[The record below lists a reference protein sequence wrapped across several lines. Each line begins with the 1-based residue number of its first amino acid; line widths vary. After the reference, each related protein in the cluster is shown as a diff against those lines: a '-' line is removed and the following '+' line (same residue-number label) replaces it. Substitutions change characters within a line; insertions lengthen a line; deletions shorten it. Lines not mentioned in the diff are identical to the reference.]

1 MKKAFLNDTD
11 FVVNTV
17 MSVRS
22 AYIHIPFCRNICSY
36 CDFCKVFYNTGYVSN
51 YLEVLKEEIS
61 TFYQGEELDTIYIG
75 GGTPS
80 SLSDQELEKLFVIL
94 SSLKKSN
101 HCEITIEANFDSII
115 ETKLDICKKYGVNR
129 ISFGLESTH
138 SWILKKM
145 NRNLDLNYVKK
156 IISYCKKIGI
166 SNINIDL
173 MYAFPGETLEEV
185 EEDIDFIQSLDIPHI
200 STYSLILE
208 EHTKLFLNHEQMISD
223 EMDAKM
229 YDLICT
235 KLSDYQHYEISNF
248 SKDGYFSRHNLC
260 YWKNKEYYGFG
271 LGASGYL
278 NDVRYTNTRS
288 ITRYL
293 QKKFRYEE
301 EKLDLYDKIEYE
313 VILNLRTRDG
323 ISKSEFFTTY
333 SKRVEDCYHYQ
344 ELVKQGYLVE
354 DGDHLYIPEKY
365 FYISNEIL
373 VRLLEECKL

>member
-1 MKKAFLNDTD
+1 
-11 FVVNTV
+11 
-17 MSVRS
+17 MSNVRHC
-22 AYIHIPFCRNICSY
+22 YIHIPFCKKICSY

-61 TFYQGEELDTIYIG
+61 TFYQGEVLDTIYIG

-80 SLSDQELEKLFVIL
+80 SLSNQELEKLFVIL

-101 HCEITIEANFDSII
+101 HCEITIEANFDSIT
-115 ETKLDICKKYGVNR
+115 ETKLDLCKKYGVNR

-208 EHTKLFLNHEQMISD
+208 EHTKLFLEKEKSISED
-223 EMDAKM
+223 IDAKM
-229 YDLICT
+229 YELICSR
-235 KLSDYQHYEISNF
+235 LSDYTHYEISNF
-248 SKDGYFSRHNLC
+248 SREGYDSKHNLC
-260 YWKNKEYYGFG
+260 YWSNVEYYGFG

-278 NDVRYTNTRS
+278 GDIRYSNTRS
-288 ITRYL
+288 ITHYL
-293 QKKFRYEE
+293 QKMFRYQE
-301 EKLDLYDKIEYE
+301 EKLSIYDKIEYE
-313 VILNLRTRDG
+313 VILNLRTKKG
-323 ISKSEFFTTY
+323 ISKKNFFNQY
-333 SKRVEDCYHYQ
+333 SMKLEDCYSYL
-344 ELVKQGYLVE
+344 ELVKEGYLVE
-354 DGDHLYIPEKY
+354 EGNFISIPEKY
-365 FYISNEIL
+365 FYLSNEIM

>member
-1 MKKAFLNDTD
+1 MIN
-11 FVVNTV
+11 
-17 MSVRS
+17 VRHC
-22 AYIHIPFCRNICSY
+22 YIHIPFCKKICSY

-61 TFYQGEELDTIYIG
+61 TFYQGEVLDTIYIG

-80 SLSDQELEKLFVIL
+80 SLSNQELEKLFVIL

-101 HCEITIEANFDSII
+101 HCEITIEANFDSIT
-115 ETKLDICKKYGVNR
+115 ETKLDLCKKYGVNR

-208 EHTKLFLNHEQMISD
+208 EHTKLFLEKEKSISED
-223 EMDAKM
+223 IDAKM
-229 YDLICT
+229 YELICSR
-235 KLSDYQHYEISNF
+235 LSDYTHYEISNF
-248 SKDGYFSRHNLC
+248 SREGYDSKHNLC
-260 YWKNKEYYGFG
+260 YWSNVEYYGFG

-278 NDVRYTNTRS
+278 GDIRYSNTRS
-288 ITRYL
+288 ITHYL
-293 QKKFRYEE
+293 QKMFRYQE
-301 EKLDLYDKIEYE
+301 EKLSIYDKIEYE
-313 VILNLRTRDG
+313 VILNLRTKKG
-323 ISKSEFFTTY
+323 ISKKNFFNQY
-333 SKRVEDCYHYQ
+333 SMKLEDCYSYQ
-344 ELVKQGYLVE
+344 SLVIDGYLIE
-354 DGDHLYIPEKY
+354 DGDCLYIPEKY
-365 FYISNEIL
+365 FYLSNEIM

>member
-1 MKKAFLNDTD
+1 MI
-11 FVVNTV
+11 
-17 MSVRS
+17 SSRS
-22 AYIHIPFCRNICSY
+22 AYIHIPFCKNICSY
-36 CDFCKVFYNTGYVSN
+36 CDFCKLFYHTGYASK
-51 YLEVLKEEIS
+51 YLEVLRDEIT
-61 TFYQGEELDTIYIG
+61 TFYQGEELNTIYIG

-80 SLSDQELEKLFVIL
+80 SLSKEELEEVFSIL
-94 SSLKKSN
+94 SVLKRSKN
-101 HCEITIEANFDSII
+101 CEITIEANFDSI
-115 ETKLDICKKYGVNR
+115 TRDKLDICKKYGVNR

-145 NRNLDLNYVKK
+145 NRELDINYAKE
-156 IISYCKKIGI
+156 IISYCKEIGI
-166 SNINIDL
+166 TNINVDL
-173 MYAFPGETLEEV
+173 MYAFLNETLSEV
-185 EEDIDFIQSLDIPHI
+185 EEDIKFIQSLDVPHI

-208 EHTKLFLNHEQMISD
+208 DHTKLYLEKEKSGS
-223 EMDAKM
+223 EELDAKM
-229 YDLICT
+229 YEMICD
-235 KLSDYQHYEISNF
+235 KLSDYTHYEISNF
-248 SKDGYFSRHNLC
+248 CKEEYFSKHNLC

-278 NDVRYTNTRS
+278 GNIRYSNTRS
-288 ITRYL
+288 ITHYL

-301 EKLDLYDKIEYE
+301 EKLEVYDKIEYE

-323 ISKSEFFTTY
+323 ISKSEFFNTY